1 MWVIYYN
8 QSQSVLS
15 NFPVNIVSYTPID
28 DKIDM

>member
-1 MWVIYYN
+1 MWVTHYN

-15 NFPVNIVSYTPID
+15 NFPVNIVSYTLID